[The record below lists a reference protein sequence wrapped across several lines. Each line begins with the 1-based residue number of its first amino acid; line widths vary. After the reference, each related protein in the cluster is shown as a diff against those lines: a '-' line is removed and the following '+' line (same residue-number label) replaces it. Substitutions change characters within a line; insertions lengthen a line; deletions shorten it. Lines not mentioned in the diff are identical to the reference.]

1 MGRHSEDL
9 TKEYILRFLEEN
21 PSKIRTHKQIVLNVK
36 HAFSVFFD
44 SRLADRSI
52 TQRSIDKALSA
63 LVKSGIVKKNN
74 EEVILFPTDPNG
86 KSTTTRI
93 TNYEIDSIRVD
104 DLVVKAET
112 EELKETLSNRHIKL
126 NYGEEELLLYH
137 LYRRSSLSLTS
148 KFELLK
154 EMDNLLSRSEN
165 LGKFEGVSLFECERS
180 VREALKAFSIWK
192 SSKKSEFLS
201 YPVP

>member
-1 MGRHSEDL
+1 MGRHGEDL

-21 PSKIRTHKQIVLNVK
+21 LSKTRTHKQIVLNVK

-44 SRLADRSI
+44 PRLADRSI

-74 EEVILFPTDPNG
+74 EEVILFSTDPNG

-93 TNYEIDSIRVD
+93 TNYEIDSTRVH

-112 EELKETLSNRHIKL
+112 EELKKTLSSRHIRL
-126 NYGEEELLLYH
+126 NHEEEELLLEH
-137 LYRRSSLSLTS
+137 LDRRLGLSVDIEL
-148 KFELLK
+148 ELLK
-154 EMDNLLSRSEN
+154 EMDDSLSRSEN
-165 LGKFEGVSLFECERS
+165 LDKFEGVLLFENERN
-180 VREALKAFSIWK
+180 VREALRAFSIWK

-201 YPVP
+201 A